1 MTVLP
6 LAPNDAFEPTGI
18 ASNNMTEVRIRKR
31 ASPATREREQKSQ
44 AGAKATPPS
53 AKNPRSSRANPPTS
67 NWMLRILMLAHV
79 IACIFYM
86 AGLYWRFSFH
96 TGEECRMTY
105 SYPNFV
111 SLSVQPSTIQST
123 KLSRHYKLYKF
134 VDGRDPRYQ
143 HLIHSSQP
151 LHSST
156 QQHCGANATVVLYIP
171 GHWGSYSQA
180 RSLGAHGTQWTKAQ
194 QDSRSGVRA
203 LMTGEWSGK
212 TSRLDQFVY
221 EVYAV
226 DFAEQGGAWHG
237 RFLEAQSDFVAQVT
251 EQLVVRVNGWMDDS
265 EHATTISLPSFFLRF
280 CEE

>member
-1 MTVLP
+1 
-6 LAPNDAFEPTGI
+6 
-18 ASNNMTEVRIRKR
+18 
-31 ASPATREREQKSQ
+31 
-44 AGAKATPPS
+44 
-53 AKNPRSSRANPPTS
+53 
-67 NWMLRILMLAHV
+67 MLRILMLAHV

-86 AGLYWRFSFH
+86 AGLYWRFSIH

-111 SLSVQPSTIQST
+111 SLSVQPSKIQST

-143 HLIHSSQP
+143 HLIHSLPP
-151 LHSST
+151 LHST

-194 QDSRSGVRA
+194 QDSRRGVRA
-203 LMTGEWSGK
+203 LRMGEWSGK

-251 EQLVVRVNGWMDDS
+251 EQLVVRVTG
-265 EHATTISLPSFFLRF
+265 
-280 CEE
+280 